1 MKTKTFTGFTPT
13 PKQKEIINGIL
24 SSDVKH
30 HIICASRQFG
40 KSMLSMN
47 LVLYW
52 AINEPTKT
60 GQRILWAAPSYNQSR
75 KVMEELH
82 AAIVDSGIVES
93 ANFSSNTIKLKTGS
107 TIIFRSTER
116 YEFIRG
122 ETFTAAILDEFAF
135 MKDGSWKEAIRPTLI
150 VKGRKVVFISTPKG
164 KNEFYNLYQQG
175 LNPDSENYKA
185 YKSTIY
191 ETPFID
197 PQEIED
203 AKQTLPEAIFK
214 QEYLAEFL
222 DGGGEVFSDL
232 DKNVFHKWEQG
243 QGPYYAA
250 CDIARADDYTVMTVM
265 DRSGRIVEIYRKNQV
280 EWNTIIDDMVAIAK
294 KWNATVMVEEN
305 GVGSPIFSMVKE
317 KWQNTHPF
325 ITTNKSKQE
334 IIEGMILDMNEG
346 AIRIPSRELF
356 PALYHELTIFTFDYN
371 PKTRSISYQHPVGQH
386 DDTVIATA
394 ICNYNRKINKSLG
407 TYSYMSRKLG

>member
-1 MKTKTFTGFTPT
+1 
-13 PKQKEIINGIL
+13 
-24 SSDVKH
+24 
-30 HIICASRQFG
+30 
-40 KSMLSMN
+40 MN

-52 AINEPTKT
+52 AINQPKT
-60 GQRILWAAPSYNQSR
+60 TGNRILWGAPSYNQST
-75 KVMEELH
+75 KVMKELH
-82 AAIVDSGIVES
+82 AAIVESGIVES
-93 ANFSSNTIKLKTGS
+93 ANFSSNTLVLKTGA

-135 MKDGSWKEAIRPTLI
+135 MKEGAYKEAIRPTLI

-164 KNEFYNLYQQG
+164 KNEFYNLYQLG
-175 LNPDSENYKA
+175 ESPDNPNYKS

-197 PQEIED
+197 PDEIED
-203 AKQTLPEAIFK
+203 AKKTLPEAIFK

-222 DGGGEVFSDL
+222 DGGGEVFADL
-232 DKNVFHKWEQG
+232 DSNTFDTWDRG

-250 CDIARADDYTVMTVM
+250 CDIARASDYTVMTVM
-265 DRSGRIVEIYRKNQV
+265 DKSGRIVEMYRKNQV
-280 EWNTIIDDMVAIAK
+280 EWNVLIDDMVAIAK

-305 GVGSPIFSMVKE
+305 GVGSPIFSMMKD
-317 KWQNTHPF
+317 KWTNTHPF

-346 AIRIPSRELF
+346 TIRIPSKELF
-356 PALYHELTIFTFDYN
+356 PAFYHELTTFTFDYN
-371 PKTRSISYQHPVGQH
+371 PKTRSISYGHPPGGN

-394 ICNYNRKINKSLG
+394 ICNYNRKKNMTLG
-407 TYSYMSRKLG
+407 TYSYITRR